1 MCEKSGSD
9 DVEYFNNRI
18 TQFPFASLFNYF
30 KYVEA
35 SGKIGGLTETT
46 TRLFSAYHFHYDQ
59 ELLILSFSLIR
70 ILRWSVHYL
79 RFRRIF
85 YTLKQDSPCKSSY
98 SDTENIFGTKESLIS
113 KYIFMS

>member
-1 MCEKSGSD
+1 M
-9 DVEYFNNRI
+9 
-18 TQFPFASLFNYF
+18 
-30 KYVEA
+30 EA
-35 SGKIGGLTETT
+35 SGKIGGLTDTA
-46 TRLFSAYHFHYDQ
+46 TRLFSSYHFNFEQ

-70 ILRWSVHYL
+70 ILCRSVHYL
-79 RFRRIF
+79 RFRGIF